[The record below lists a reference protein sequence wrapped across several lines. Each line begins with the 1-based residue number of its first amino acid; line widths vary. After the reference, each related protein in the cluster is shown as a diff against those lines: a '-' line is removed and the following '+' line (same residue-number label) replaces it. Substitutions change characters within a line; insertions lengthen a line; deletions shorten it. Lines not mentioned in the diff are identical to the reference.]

1 MTSANL
7 TSRQIQLLS
16 AVCEVMK
23 ANIEWTKVAKIA
35 NMKTA
40 KYARDSWTT
49 VREKLQTSQAL
60 TPRQFELLCAVGAI
74 MKADIDWARVAE
86 QAEFK
91 SGKYARDTWAGVR
104 KKLVAASGAED
115 TAGEGDDV
123 DAGKEDAAPG
133 REVKKVGTKKRKK
146 AADDDDDDDG
156 DVLPKK
162 KAASRKGSKV
172 KVETAVEEDE
182 EEPVPEKRSTVGNVG
197 KRIKV
202 ETADEEDEEQ
212 VPKTKARSRKGKKKA
227 EDETADAAE
236 AIINPDLEDGLLC
249 LT

>member
-1 MTSANL
+1 M
-7 TSRQIQLLS
+7 
-16 AVCEVMK
+16 
-23 ANIEWTKVAKIA
+23 
-35 NMKTA
+35 
-40 KYARDSWTT
+40 
-49 VREKLQTSQAL
+49 
-60 TPRQFELLCAVGAI
+60 
-74 MKADIDWARVAE
+74 
-86 QAEFK
+86 
-91 SGKYARDTWAGVR
+91 
-104 KKLVAASGAED
+104 
-115 TAGEGDDV
+115 
-123 DAGKEDAAPG
+123 
-133 REVKKVGTKKRKK
+133 
-146 AADDDDDDDG
+146 
-156 DVLPKK
+156 
-162 KAASRKGSKV
+162 